1 MTPISGL
8 YALTPEEP
16 DAGRL
21 VARVAEV
28 LEGGCRLVQ
37 YRQKHADAPARRRQ
51 AAALAALCARSGAM
65 FIVNDDA
72 RLAAEVGAMGVHLGR
87 DDGSVAAARALLP
100 AGTVGVSC
108 YDSLARAEQLRAEGA
123 DYVAFGSFFP
133 SSVKPGAVRPPLSL
147 LEQARARLD
156 CPVVAIGGITLA
168 RVPELLAAGA
178 DAVAVIT
185 DLFESPEPAARAGEY
200 GRAFQAAR
208 RGQSTL
214 VP

>member
-8 YALTPEEP
+8 YALTPEDP
-16 DAGRL
+16 DDGRL
-21 VARVAEV
+21 AARVAAV

-37 YRQKHADAPARRRQ
+37 YRQKHADAQVRRRQ
-51 AAALAALCARSGAM
+51 AAALASLCQRAGAAL
-65 FIVNDDA
+65 IVNDDA
-72 RLAAEVGAMGVHLGR
+72 QLAAEVGAAGVHLGR

-108 YDSLARAEQLRAEGA
+108 YDSLARAERLRAEGA

-147 LEQARARLD
+147 LAEARARLD
-156 CPVVAIGGITLA
+156 CPVVAIGGVTLA
-168 RVPELLAAGA
+168 RVPQLVAAGA
-178 DAVAVIT
+178 DALAVIT
-185 DLFESPEPAARAGEY
+185 DLFESPDPAARAGEY
-200 GRAFQAAR
+200 GRAFQAAW